1 MLQVGEVS
9 RKLGINAQTIYFY
22 ERIGLIPSPQRSE
35 SGYRLFSEQDIER
48 LLFIHRAK
56 SLGLTLEEIR
66 DILALKDGKKLTC
79 QALHQRLL
87 NKIKLI
93 EKQMIQL
100 QLLHEELLPL
110 VEQCEVNLNH
120 SDPTHE
126 CIVLNQGKNDE

>member
-56 SLGLTLEEIR
+56 SLGLTLEEIK

-79 QALHQRLL
+79 QALHQRLI
-87 NKIKLI
+87 NKIKQI
-93 EKQMIQL
+93 EQQMIQL
-100 QLLHEELLPL
+100 QMLHEELLPL

-120 SDPTHE
+120 PDPTHE
-126 CIVLNQGKNDE
+126 CIVLNTGQNNE